1 MTKEVEIVKLLRSI
15 DSKFDTLITLTRLS
29 APKQHITTR
38 EKKIL
43 ELYNRKNT
51 VSEIMKKTNKTRI
64 SVEVALSSLRSKGI
78 IKSATLTE
86 KDTVTGK
93 PKVVYVKA

>member
-1 MTKEVEIVKLLRSI
+1 
-15 DSKFDTLITLTRLS
+15 
-29 APKQHITTR
+29 
-38 EKKIL
+38 
-43 ELYNRKNT
+43 
-51 VSEIMKKTNKTRI
+51 MKKTNKARI

>member
-15 DSKFDTLITLTRLS
+15 DSKLDTLITLTRLS

-43 ELYNRKNT
+43 ELCNRKNT
-51 VSEIMKKTNKTRI
+51 VSEIMKKTNKARI